1 MSKNGS
7 VPMGVVSLPSVMR
20 MNAVVQCS
28 GLSRATIYRLM
39 DLDQF
44 PRSFKIGATA
54 SGWLESEVRAWVNE
68 RASSRLTATR
78 SDRPVAA

>member
-1 MSKNGS
+1 MSSFAGAQHD
-7 VPMGVVSLPSVMR
+7 VVSFPAVMR
-20 MNAVVQCS
+20 MNAVIQCT

-44 PRSFKIGATA
+44 PRSFKIGTTA
-54 SGWLESEVRAWVNE
+54 SGWLETEVREWINE

-78 SDRPVAA
+78 SDRQVAA